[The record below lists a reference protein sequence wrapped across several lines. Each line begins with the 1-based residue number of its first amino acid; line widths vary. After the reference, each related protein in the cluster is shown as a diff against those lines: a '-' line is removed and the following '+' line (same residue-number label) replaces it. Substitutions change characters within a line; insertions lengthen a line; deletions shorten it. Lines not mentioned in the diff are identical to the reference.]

1 MRVSTRFSDSI
12 HLLAYIKIYAD
23 TKLTSDAIAR
33 SIETSPVVVRRL
45 MSKLRQAGLITTTPG
60 TAQPALA
67 KPLSQISLLS
77 VFYAIEGD
85 KPLLAVDPKTNPDC
99 IVGGNIQTKT
109 RKRRPK
115 HG

>member
-45 MSKLRQAGLITTTPG
+45 MSSLTSRTNHNNARYCSTGTRQT
-60 TAQPALA
+60 
-67 KPLSQISLLS
+67 LSQISFSSASLR
-77 VFYAIEGD
+77 
-85 KPLLAVDPKTNPDC
+85 N
-99 IVGGNIQTKT
+99 
-109 RKRRPK
+109 
-115 HG
+115 